1 MAYAL
6 VPRAPMMPMRGVAC
20 RRGAGFR
27 GDVATG
33 EVGAS
38 PPAWPRSLSRPD
50 CGAPMGRFPSA
61 WPPCLRYGVDER
73 SGFSRQEME
82 GGQSRDRAK
91 GRRERGRNAPPSGTH
106 GTVAPSEGRGF
117 PFAGEGWPYPW
128 LLPGR
133 SRVRS
138 FLPSFLSS
146 SSSFFFFFFFF
157 LFFFVSS
164 LLRAGPG
171 RVEPIYT
178 VSLFWCFACPSSG
191 TSLFLNASKQ
201 EGGGLAFPRHW
212 AC

>member
-50 CGAPMGRFPSA
+50 CRAPMGRFPSA

-138 FLPSFLSS
+138 FLPSFLS
-146 SSSFFFFFFFF
+146 FFF
-157 LFFFVSS
+157 LLLLLLLLLLLPFFLCLQPFAG
-164 LLRAGPG
+164 RAG
-171 RVEPIYT
+171 
-178 VSLFWCFACPSSG
+178 AC
-191 TSLFLNASKQ
+191 
-201 EGGGLAFPRHW
+201 
-212 AC
+212 

>member
-138 FLPSFLSS
+138 FLPSFLRPPCILRRGLSRLILLLLLLLLLP
-146 SSSFFFFFFFF
+146 FF
-157 LFFFVSS
+157 LCLQPFAG
-164 LLRAGPG
+164 RAG
-171 RVEPIYT
+171 
-178 VSLFWCFACPSSG
+178 AC
-191 TSLFLNASKQ
+191 
-201 EGGGLAFPRHW
+201 
-212 AC
+212 